1 MGARKPTERDVTEVL
16 VREHLDRLLA
26 QTTLVTL
33 TLAIAIGWSLFQVAK
48 GVADLV
54 NGLLTEPA
62 GSGFGVFVRSQPA
75 TWIVHGRV
83 LTLTTLVEGLVELAV
98 VLLVAVLIA
107 RRPRAV

>member
-1 MGARKPTERDVTEVL
+1 M
-16 VREHLDRLLA
+16 REHLDRLLV

-33 TLAIAIGWSLFQVAK
+33 ALAVAVGWSLFQVAK

-54 NGLLTEPA
+54 NGLLTKYPETN
-62 GSGFGVFVRSQPA
+62 FGEFTRAQPV

-83 LTLTTLVEGLVELAV
+83 LTFTTLVEGLVELAV

-107 RRPRAV
+107 RRPPGGGHSRGGSPSQ